1 VSNRAGLGSIVLV
14 VLLVGALGALPAAQ
28 ASKPSETFDAAWTII
43 RDSHFDPGMNG
54 VDWPAVK
61 AELAPRAARAQSDGE
76 LRDVIREM
84 LGRLG
89 LSHFA
94 LIPSGRDSASAAPV
108 DLRGDPGFEVRLVRQ
123 ELLVT
128 QVDAQ
133 GGAAAAG
140 VKPGWRLLSL
150 DAMPVADLLSR
161 LPQTMPER
169 LRQVELWRMIEN
181 RARGPVGS
189 QASLMFD
196 DGKHDIG
203 IAVDRHAESGQA
215 ATVGNLPTMYVR
227 VDSEERRTPRGAR
240 AGVIRFNVWMPA
252 VDQEFQRAIDQ
263 YRSASGI
270 VIDLRGTPGGLAA
283 MIMGISGHFL
293 TERTPLG
300 TMKTRDAELRFA
312 ANPRLVNSAGQRVEP
327 YAGPLA
333 ILVDGMTG
341 SASECFAGG
350 MQAVKRARVFG
361 QTSMGQALPAFFD
374 KLPNGDVLIHAT
386 GDFVTADGTRLEG
399 RGVIPD
405 ETVPLVR
412 AELLAGRDATLDAA
426 LKWIDQQA
434 QGDKRLPVH

>member
-1 VSNRAGLGSIVLV
+1 VTRRVRVWIGSI
-14 VLLVGALGALPAAQ
+14 ALASAFVALPAAQ
-28 ASKPSETFDAAWTII
+28 ASKASETFDAAWTII

-84 LGRLG
+84 LARLG

-94 LIPSGRDSASAAPV
+94 LIPSGRDSAVSVPV
-108 DLRGDPGFEVRLVRQ
+108 DLSGDPGFEVRLVGQ

-128 QVDAQ
+128 QVEPNS
-133 GGAAAAG
+133 GAAAAG

-150 DAMPVADLLSR
+150 DAMPVADLLGR
-161 LPQTMPER
+161 LPSAMPER

-189 QASLMFD
+189 QASLMFEN
-196 DGKHDIG
+196 GHHDIG
-203 IAVDRHAESGQA
+203 IAIERRAESGQP

-227 VDSEERRTPRGAR
+227 VDQEERRTPRGAR
-240 AGVIRFNVWMPA
+240 VGVIRFNVWMPA
-252 VDQEFQRAIDQ
+252 VDPKFQQAMDQ
-263 YRSASGI
+263 YRAASGI
-270 VIDLRGTPGGLAA
+270 VIDLRGNPGGLAA

-293 TERTPLG
+293 TERKPLG
-300 TMKTRDAELRFA
+300 TMKTRDADLQFA
-312 ANPRLVNSAGQRVEP
+312 ANPRLVNGAGQRVEP
-327 YAGPLA
+327 FAGPVA
-333 ILVDGMTG
+333 ILVDAMTG

-399 RGVIPD
+399 RGVVPD
-405 ETVPLVR
+405 EIVPLVR
-412 AELLAGRDATLDAA
+412 SELLAGRDRTLDAA
-426 LKWIDQQA
+426 LTWIDQQA
-434 QGDKRLPVH
+434 QGAKVLPRR